1 MWRGRVDG
9 LDVSIDDYSH
19 PCAGEDFADV
29 LNRLTAEQVL
39 AGDARRIDPVGLPSK
54 VAC

>member
-1 MWRGRVDG
+1 MRQGHVDG
-9 LDVSIDDYSH
+9 LDVSVDDYSY

-39 AGDARRIDPVGLPSK
+39 ARDTRRIDPVGLTSK

>member
-1 MWRGRVDG
+1 MRQGHVDG
-9 LDVSIDDYSH
+9 LDVSVDDYSH

-29 LNRLTAEQVL
+29 LNRLTAERVL
-39 AGDARRIDPVGLPSK
+39 AGDARRIDPVGLTSK